1 MNTASPPPGD
11 RFRVASWSGALVRA
25 PGIGGCRTHPLVV
38 GEAGRYAPAD
48 RGVR

>member
-25 PGIGGCRTHPLVV
+25 GDGGRRTHPLVV